1 MLSFLVGVIFVAPA
15 DLVIENA
22 RIWSGE
28 RVGFAEFAAVRDG
41 RFIAVGKYDQN
52 LVGPNTKHID
62 GHGAVVIPGL
72 IDSHIHVLSG
82 GQSLSRLDLRV
93 TKNREEFVKAVAD
106 WSAKLGKGEWALGR
120 GWSVE
125 SWPVQDSPRKEWI
138 DAVTAGHPAKLTR
151 MDGHSCL
158 ANSAALAL
166 AHISKDGPKDPP
178 GGAIDRDP
186 DGEPTGILRD
196 NAMNMVDSIKMM
208 ATVKQK
214 IDAIKA
220 AVAHANKNGITAV
233 ADIPEIQDLPA
244 YAEMAKNPL
253 PSMRFFLYP
262 HADNWPYAIAQ
273 AAKFPKVADWVEIKG
288 FKAYMDGSLG
298 SHTAFMREPFVYN
311 PPGKPADFRGLPMP
325 GALDGTYAKNF
336 KLASSSGHQSI
347 VHAIGD
353 EANHLL
359 LDLLE
364 KNYSNVKSARC
375 RSEHAQHLLPADIQ
389 RFADLGV
396 IASMQPYHKADDG
409 RYAEKHIGAER
420 CHSSYAFKSLIDAGA
435 VVAFGSDWPV
445 VDLNPFLG
453 IETAVTGRILTGE
466 VWEPQNNISVGEA
479 LRAYTSSGAYAA
491 FAENQIGKIA
501 PGFHADFVVLNHS
514 PFGSTV
520 DWKAI
525 KPSEVFVDGKS
536 VYRHPARLSR

>member
-1 MLSFLVGVIFVAPA
+1 MLSLLVVATLATPA

-22 RIWSGE
+22 RIWSSE
-28 RVGFAEFAAVRDG
+28 RVGFAEFAAIRNG
-41 RFIAVGKYDQN
+41 RFISVGKRDSS
-52 LVGPNTKHID
+52 LIGSNTKHFD
-62 GHGAVVIPGL
+62 AKGAVVIPGL

-82 GQSLSRLDLRV
+82 GQALSRLDLRV
-93 TKNREEFVKAVAD
+93 TKSREEFVKAIAD
-106 WSAKLGKGEWALGR
+106 WSDKLSPGEWVLGR

-138 DAVTAGHPAKLTR
+138 DEVTKGHPAKLTR

-158 ANSAALAL
+158 ANSAALKL

-178 GGAIDRDP
+178 GGAIDRDA

-196 NAMNMVDSIKMM
+196 NAMSMVDSIKPM
-208 ATVKQK
+208 ATTKQK
-214 IDAIKA
+214 IDAIRA
-220 AVAHANKNGITAV
+220 AVALANESGITAV
-233 ADIPEIQDLPA
+233 SDIPEIQDLPA
-244 YAEMAKNPL
+244 YAEMAKNPI

-262 HADNWPYAIAQ
+262 HADNWQYAVSQ
-273 AAKFPKVADWVEIKG
+273 ARMFPKAPGWIEIKG

-298 SHTAFMREPFVYN
+298 SHTAYMHEPFAYN
-311 PPGKPADFRGLPMP
+311 PLGKPKDFRGLPMP
-325 GALDGTYAKNF
+325 GTLDGTYAKNF
-336 KLASSSGHQSI
+336 KLASTSGYQAI

-364 KNYSNVKSARC
+364 KNYDNLKAGRC

-389 RFADLGV
+389 RFGKLGV

-420 CHSSYAFKSLIDAGA
+420 CHSSYAFKSLMVAGA

-453 IETAVTGRILTGE
+453 MEAAVTGRILTGE
-466 VWEPQNNISVGEA
+466 IWEPQNNISVGDA

-491 FAENQIGKIA
+491 FAEKEIGRIA

-514 PFGSTV
+514 PFGPNV
-520 DWKAI
+520 DWKSL
-525 KPSEVFVDGKS
+525 KPTAVYVEGKS
-536 VYRHPARLSR
+536 VLRR